1 MCIVNCTAR
10 IPTLRKY
17 TRAGKHDYSED
28 DRLIS
33 GMGIKPVNSYNK
45 TAILLHW
52 SVAII
57 LIAQFL
63 IGLDMVDIPKGP
75 DSSRAFWFNVHK
87 SVGILLGCLIL
98 FRLYWRF
105 RSEVPEMPASSA
117 RWERVT
123 AKLSHMTLYLCMLIM
138 PISGLVGSLFSKYDL
153 VFVGIKI
160 PKLFE
165 HDAFI
170 KELMTNT
177 HQWTAYI
184 FLVIIC
190 IHILAAVKHL
200 VVDCDGIFERMI
212 PSFTNLSTK
221 SALQKNEDKTK

>member
-10 IPTLRKY
+10 ITSLRKY
-17 TRAGKHDYSED
+17 TRAGKHDYGED
-28 DRLIS
+28 ERLIS

-52 SVAII
+52 SVAFI
-57 LIAQFL
+57 LMAQFL

-75 DSSRAFWFNVHK
+75 DSSRAFWFNIHK

-105 RSEVPEMPASSA
+105 RSEIPEMPDSSA

-123 AKLSHMTLYLCMLIM
+123 AKLSHMTLYLCMLLM

-160 PKLFE
+160 PNRKCC
-165 HDAFI
+165 
-170 KELMTNT
+170 KVN
-177 HQWTAYI
+177 WRR
-184 FLVIIC
+184 
-190 IHILAAVKHL
+190 IH
-200 VVDCDGIFERMI
+200 
-212 PSFTNLSTK
+212 
-221 SALQKNEDKTK
+221 SASWGNGCYRRNEYRSLLQKINNYKNYFREF